1 MNQDKVY
8 LTAKNL
14 AGEVPTTEYLCEL
27 PEALNGI
34 RVLATRSFFITENGT
49 RSTPWFRLPG
59 NGALPRLQYSEFTY
73 EEIRKEEAV
82 AILLAADLLEKKPL

>member
-1 MNQDKVY
+1 MSQDKVY

-14 AGEVPTTEYLCEL
+14 AHGVVSTEYLCEL
-27 PEALNGI
+27 PGALDGI

-49 RSTPWFRLPG
+49 MSTPWFRLPG

-73 EEIRKEEAV
+73 TEIRREEAV
-82 AILLAADLLEKKPL
+82 AILLAADPLEKKL